1 MSRKSGLA
9 RATWTSGA
17 VLLALTGCS
26 KLGGEDST
34 AWARGALERNPNL
47 EVVAHDADSG
57 AFTVRDKASGELI
70 VLRADE
76 IIGTVPSAIAA
87 ATKPAATAQATAP
100 ASAPAE
106 PAVPADGEQA
116 AEPTGTMARSGE
128 AARAEDVDEPTGA
141 GPQPSSSAF
150 EAATANQPVLAQG
163 PGYSIKR
170 GSGASAPAAQASA
183 GGATAT
189 RGARMEQRYDPII
202 CQGQR
207 MIQIDNQNLA
217 FQGDAITA
225 EDGCEI
231 HITNSHITAGGIG
244 VSARG
249 ARVHIKNSSIEGDSG
264 SVTISDGAQ
273 VYAQSSTF
281 KGLSRRLD
289 TAAVHDL
296 GGNVWN

>member
-1 MSRKSGLA
+1 MSFKSGLA
-9 RATWTSGA
+9 RATWTSGV
-17 VLLALTGCS
+17 VLLALSGCS
-26 KLGGEDST
+26 KISGDDST

-47 EVVAHDADSG
+47 EVVAHDDNTG

-70 VLRADE
+70 VLNPDE

-87 ATKPAATAQATAP
+87 ATKPAAPAQAPAAAP
-100 ASAPAE
+100 APAE
-106 PAVPADGEQA
+106 TPAESES

-128 AARAEDVDEPTGA
+128 AARAEDVDEPTGP
-141 GPQPSSSAF
+141 GPQPSSAAF
-150 EAATANQPVLAQG
+150 DAATANQPVLAQG

-170 GSGASAPAAQASA
+170 GSGANASAAQVSAS
-183 GGATAT
+183 GATAA
-189 RGARMEQRYDPII
+189 RSGRMEQRYDPII

-217 FQGDAITA
+217 FEGDAITA

-244 VSARG
+244 VSVRG
-249 ARVHIKNSSIEGDSG
+249 ASVHIKNSSIEGDSG
-264 SVTISDGAQ
+264 SVSASGGAQ

>member
-1 MSRKSGLA
+1 MSLKSGLA

-17 VLLALTGCS
+17 VLLALSGCS
-26 KLGGEDST
+26 MSGDDST

-47 EVVAHDADSG
+47 EVVAHDADTG

-87 ATKPAATAQATAP
+87 ATKPAATSQPAP
-100 ASAPAE
+100 APQPEPATPAE
-106 PAVPADGEQA
+106 GESA
-116 AEPTGTMARSGE
+116 ATPSGTMARSGE
-128 AARAEDVDEPTGA
+128 AARAEDVDEPTGP
-141 GPQPSSSAF
+141 GPQPSNTAF
-150 EAATANQPVLAQG
+150 EAATANQPVLASG

-170 GSGASAPAAQASA
+170 GSGASAPAAAATGA
-183 GGATAT
+183 GNATAA
-189 RGARMEQRYDPII
+189 RGVRLEQRYDPII

-217 FQGDAITA
+217 FEGDAITA

-244 VSARG
+244 VLARG

-264 SVTISDGAQ
+264 SVSASDGAQ

-289 TAAVHDL
+289 TAALHDL

>member
-1 MSRKSGLA
+1 MSFKSGLA
-9 RATWTSGA
+9 RATWTSGV
-17 VLLALTGCS
+17 VLLALSGCS
-26 KLGGEDST
+26 KISGDDST

-47 EVVAHDADSG
+47 EVVAHDDNTG

-70 VLRADE
+70 VLNPDE

-87 ATKPAATAQATAP
+87 ATKPAAPAQAPAAAP
-100 ASAPAE
+100 APAE
-106 PAVPADGEQA
+106 TPAESES

-128 AARAEDVDEPTGA
+128 AARAEDVDEPTGP
-141 GPQPSSSAF
+141 GPQPSSAAF
-150 EAATANQPVLAQG
+150 DAATANQPVLAQG

-170 GSGASAPAAQASA
+170 GSGANAPAAQVSAS
-183 GGATAT
+183 GATAA
-189 RGARMEQRYDPII
+189 RSGRMEQRYDPII

-217 FQGDAITA
+217 FEGDAITA

-244 VSARG
+244 VSVRG
-249 ARVHIKNSSIEGDSG
+249 ASVHIKNSSIEGDSG
-264 SVTISDGAQ
+264 SVSASGGAQ

>member
-1 MSRKSGLA
+1 MFGASFPRIFRSFLMSLKSGLA

-17 VLLALTGCS
+17 VLLALAGCS
-26 KLGGEDST
+26 MPGDDST
-34 AWARGALERNPNL
+34 AWARAALERNPNL
-47 EVVAHDADSG
+47 EVVAHDADTG

-87 ATKPAATAQATAP
+87 ATKPAATAQTAAP
-100 ASAPAE
+100 APEPAAPAE
-106 PAVPADGEQA
+106 SEPAATPS
-116 AEPTGTMARSGE
+116 GTMARSGE

-141 GPQPSSSAF
+141 GPQPSN
-150 EAATANQPVLAQG
+150 T
-163 PGYSIKR
+163 
-170 GSGASAPAAQASA
+170 ASAAPAP
-183 GGATAT
+183 TAA
-189 RGARMEQRYDPII
+189 RGVRLEQRYDPII

-217 FQGDAITA
+217 FEGDAITA

-264 SVTISDGAQ
+264 SVSASDGAQ
-273 VYAQSSTF
+273 VYTQSSTF

-289 TAAVHDL
+289 TAALHDL

>member
-1 MSRKSGLA
+1 MSSKSGLA
-9 RATWTSGA
+9 RATWTSG
-17 VLLALTGCS
+17 VMLLALSGCDS
-26 KLGGEDST
+26 ISGGDSN
-34 AWARGALERNPNL
+34 AWARAALERNPNL
-47 EVVAHDADSG
+47 EVVAQDANTGS
-57 AFTVRDKASGELI
+57 FTVRDKTSGELI
-70 VLRADE
+70 VLRPDE

-87 ATKPAATAQATAP
+87 ATKPAATSQAPAAPVDPQPATA
-100 ASAPAE
+100 AE
-106 PAVPADGEQA
+106 EELATATG
-116 AEPTGTMARSGE
+116 GTMARSGE
-128 AARAEDVDEPTGA
+128 AARAEDVDEPTGP
-141 GPQPSSSAF
+141 GPQPSSAAF
-150 EAATANQPVLAQG
+150 DAATANQPVLAQG

-170 GSGASAPAAQASA
+170 GSGASAPAQAPA
-183 GGATAT
+183 GSGATAARST
-189 RGARMEQRYDPII
+189 RMEQRYDPII

-217 FQGDAITA
+217 FEGDAITA

-264 SVTISDGAQ
+264 SVSASDGAQ

-289 TAAVHDL
+289 TAALHDL

>member
-9 RATWTSGA
+9 RAIWTSGA
-17 VLLALTGCS
+17 VLLALSGCS
-26 KLGGEDST
+26 QMSGDDST

-47 EVVAHDADSG
+47 EVVAHDADTG

-87 ATKPAATAQATAP
+87 ATKPAATSSPAP
-100 ASAPAE
+100 ATAE
-106 PAVPADGEQA
+106 PAAPAASEPDE
-116 AEPTGTMARSGE
+116 ETPTGTMARSGE
-128 AARAEDVDEPTGA
+128 AARAEDVDEPTGP
-141 GPQPSSSAF
+141 GPQQSSAAF
-150 EAATANQPVLAQG
+150 DAATANQPVLAQG

-170 GSGASAPAAQASA
+170 GSGANAPAAPAASA
-183 GGATAT
+183 GNATAA
-189 RGARMEQRYDPII
+189 RGVRMEQRYDPII

-217 FQGDAITA
+217 FEGDAITA
-225 EDGCEI
+225 EAGCEI

-244 VSARG
+244 VLARG
-249 ARVHIKNSSIEGDSG
+249 ASVHIKNSSIEGDSG
-264 SVTISDGAQ
+264 SVSASDGAQ

-289 TAAVHDL
+289 TAALHDL

>member
-17 VLLALTGCS
+17 VLLALSGCS
-26 KLGGEDST
+26 KFGGGDDST

-47 EVVAHDADSG
+47 EVVAHDADTG

-70 VLRADE
+70 VLRADQ
-76 IIGTVPSAIAA
+76 IIGTVPSTIAA
-87 ATKPAATAQATAP
+87 ATRPAAQAP
-100 ASAPAE
+100 ATVPAEAE
-106 PAVPADGEQA
+106 PAAPATNEPA
-116 AEPTGTMARSGE
+116 AEPSGTMARSGE
-128 AARAEDVDEPTGA
+128 AARAEDVDEPTGP
-141 GPQPSSSAF
+141 GPQPSSAAF
-150 EAATANQPVLAQG
+150 EAATANQPVLASG

-170 GSGASAPAAQASA
+170 GAGANAPAAAAASPNA
-183 GGATAT
+183 PA
-189 RGARMEQRYDPII
+189 ARNVRLEQRYDPII

-207 MIQIDNQNLA
+207 MLQIDNQNLA
-217 FQGDAITA
+217 FEGDAITA
-225 EDGCEI
+225 EAGCEI

-264 SVTISDGAQ
+264 SVSASDGAQ

-289 TAAVHDL
+289 TAALHDL